1 MKVYTVTESI
11 DYSDTSILGIYA
23 TAVRAKE
30 ACRQEAEAEAAHAL
44 WKAEEAEGSPLRV
57 PMAAFL
63 RVTEDGNT
71 LSIRV
76 GSTVF
81 GVDEHEVVAA

>member
-11 DYSDTSILGIYA
+11 DYGCSYILGIYA

-30 ACRQEAEAEAAHAL
+30 ACWQAAEAYPWLKNTLE
-44 WKAEEAEGSPLRV
+44 S
-57 PMAAFL
+57 
-63 RVTEDGNT
+63 TEDGNT

-81 GVDEHEVVAA
+81 EVDEHEVVAA

>member
-1 MKVYTVTESI
+1 MKVYTLTIYNTRGGDSP
-11 DYSDTSILGIYA
+11 LGVYK

-30 ACRQEAEAEAAHAL
+30 ACWQQAEAYPWLKNTLE
-44 WKAEEAEGSPLRV
+44 S
-57 PMAAFL
+57 
-63 RVTEDGNT
+63 TEDGNT

>member
-11 DYSDTSILGIYA
+11 DYDGSSILGIYA

-30 ACRQEAEAEAAHAL
+30 ACWQQAEAYPWLKDTLE
-44 WKAEEAEGSPLRV
+44 S
-57 PMAAFL
+57 
-63 RVTEDGNT
+63 TEDGNA